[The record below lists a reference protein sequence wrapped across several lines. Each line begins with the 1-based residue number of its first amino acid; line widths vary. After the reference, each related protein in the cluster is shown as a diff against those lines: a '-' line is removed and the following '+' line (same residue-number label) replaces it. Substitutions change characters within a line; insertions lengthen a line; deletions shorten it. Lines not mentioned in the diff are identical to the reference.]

1 MEPVEP
7 VQDITS
13 SASSV
18 AMDETEETSVLRDAS
33 NISEQEL
40 GLTMDTSEEVS
51 FKRRRYLSTIA
62 EESGESR
69 VTLGESRVTLGES
82 RVTLGGS
89 SSVAMDENS
98 NSSGAS
104 NIREPVE
111 PEAMDSLGES
121 RVTLGE
127 SRIDIAPDPG
137 RKLIT

>member
-1 MEPVEP
+1 MEPLEPVEN
-7 VQDITS
+7 ITS
-13 SASSV
+13 FASSV

-40 GLTMDTSEEVS
+40 SLTDTSEEVS

-62 EESGESR
+62 EES
-69 VTLGESRVTLGES
+69 GESRVTLGES

>member
-40 GLTMDTSEEVS
+40 SLTDTSEEVS

>member
-40 GLTMDTSEEVS
+40 SLTDTSEEVS

-62 EESGESR
+62 EES
-69 VTLGESRVTLGES
+69 GESRVTLGES

>member
-69 VTLGESRVTLGES
+69 VTLGESRVTLG
-82 RVTLGGS
+82 GS

-98 NSSGAS
+98 NSRGAS

-121 RVTLGE
+121 R
-127 SRIDIAPDPG
+127 IDIAPDPG